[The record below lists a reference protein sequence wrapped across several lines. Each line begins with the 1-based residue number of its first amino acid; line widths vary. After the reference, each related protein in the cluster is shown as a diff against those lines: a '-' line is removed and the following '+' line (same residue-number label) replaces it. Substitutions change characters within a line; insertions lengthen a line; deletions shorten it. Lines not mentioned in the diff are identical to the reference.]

1 MTTSLLSSFNPL
13 STFAGSWTGTDSSF
27 TELTDYLRRLEELR
41 AEAIAATLSMPHG
54 TGEGK
59 RAPKEELDGDQKK
72 KKAKST
78 SQGVKALE
86 KVNTKGMKDMRSF
99 FAKKAAKAKP

>member
-1 MTTSLLSSFNPL
+1 MHPFWS
-13 STFAGSWTGTDSSF
+13 GTDDSF
-27 TELTDYLRRLEELR
+27 TELTEYIRRLEELR

-59 RAPKEELDGDQKK
+59 RAAKEELDGDQKKK

-99 FAKKAAKAKP
+99 FTKKAVKAKS